1 MTAIPDWYTDH
12 AGWLV
17 YYKRQMFERF
27 GYRPSKAPVCP
38 WVVVGKR
45 CRISGWGELCL
56 CERFQ
61 SLLDH
66 GRMWIGE
73 DGRHVLTGEPY
84 RHVLSPTWGPPGG
97 TMSDFRRE
105 MASLGLVLAISE
117 ESPYNPGNTILI
129 TVSQSV

>member
-1 MTAIPDWYTDH
+1 MTATPDWYTDH
-12 AGWLV
+12 AAWLV
-17 YYKRQMFERF
+17 YYNRQMFERF

-38 WVVVGKR
+38 WVVTGKR
-45 CRISGWGELCL
+45 CRLSAWGELCL

-84 RHVLSPTWGPPGG
+84 RHVLSRPCAG
-97 TMSDFRRE
+97 TLADFQTE
-105 MASLGLVLAISE
+105 MAALGLVVAISE
-117 ESPYNPGNTILI
+117 DSPYNPGNTVLI
-129 TVSQSV
+129 TVSGNA